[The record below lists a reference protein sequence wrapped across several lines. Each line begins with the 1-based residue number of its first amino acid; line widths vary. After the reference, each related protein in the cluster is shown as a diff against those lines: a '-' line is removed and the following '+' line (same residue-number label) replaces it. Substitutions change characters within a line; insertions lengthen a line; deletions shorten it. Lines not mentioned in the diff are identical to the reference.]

1 MLNGYAQI
9 GHGPHKVIVM
19 AGWFGVADDWRTTLE
34 ALDGEAFTFVLFD
47 YRGYG
52 LSKHIEG
59 QYTFEEVAGDVLRLA
74 DHLGWERFSLIGHSM
89 GGAAIQ
95 RTMLA
100 APHRIDRMVAVTA
113 VPACSSRMDA
123 ARLSLFESAVG
134 ERAKRQFIINFSTGN
149 RLPAAWTAH
158 MAGRSME
165 TSASAA
171 FAGYLAEWATV
182 DFSPQV
188 QGNATRLKVIVGEF
202 DPTLTAD
209 VMLATWMAWYP
220 NAQLET
226 IANSGHYPMHE
237 TPLALA
243 AAIQD
248 FLQQP

>member
-1 MLNGYAQI
+1 MLNGYAQL
-9 GHGPHKVIVM
+9 GHGPHKVMVM

-34 ALDGEAFTFVLFD
+34 ALGGEVFTFVLFD

-52 LSKHIEG
+52 LSKHIDG

-95 RTMLA
+95 RVMLA
-100 APHRIDRMVAVTA
+100 APQRIDRMVAVTA
-113 VPACSSRMDA
+113 VPACSSRMDS
-123 ARLSLFESAVG
+123 ARLSMFESAIG
-134 ERAKRQFIINFSTGN
+134 ERAKREFIINFSTGS
-149 RLPAAWTAH
+149 RLPAAWVAQKAESSL
-158 MAGRSME
+158 AGS
-165 TSASAA
+165 TTAA
-171 FAGYLAEWATV
+171 FGGYLTEWATV
-182 DFSPQV
+182 DFSPLV
-188 QGNATRLKVIVGEF
+188 QDNPTRVKVIIGQF
-202 DPTLTAD
+202 DPTLTAE
-209 VMLATWMAWYP
+209 VMLATWLAWYP

-226 IANSGHYPMHE
+226 IANAGHYPMHE

>member
-1 MLNGYAQI
+1 MLNGYAQM

-19 AGWFGVADDWRTTLE
+19 AGWFGVADDWRTTLD
-34 ALDGEAFTFVLFD
+34 ALDGDAFTFVLFD

-52 LSKHIEG
+52 MSKHIDGE
-59 QYTFEEVAGDVLRLA
+59 YTFEEVAGDVLRLA

-95 RTMLA
+95 RVMLA
-100 APHRIDRMVAVTA
+100 APQRIDRMVAVTA

-123 ARLSLFESAVG
+123 ARLSMFESAIG
-134 ERAKRQFIINFSTGN
+134 ERAKREFIINFSTGS
-149 RLPAAWTAH
+149 RLPAAWVAQK
-158 MAGRSME
+158 AERSVD
-165 TSASAA
+165 TSTSAA
-171 FAGYLAEWATV
+171 FGGYLKEWATV
-182 DFSPQV
+182 DFSPLV
-188 QGNATRLKVIVGEF
+188 QNNPTPVKVIVGEF

-209 VMLATWMAWYP
+209 VMLATWLAWYP
-220 NAQLET
+220 NAQMET